1 MLSVGWICL
10 NRIMTHVCVFWW
22 LFWYYMYH
30 CFTYTIIYVYIYM
43 FLFLGMIMGKW
54 TTYPSWLKESIL
66 KNIGFPMTV
75 DGSGN
80 SVSRE
85 VVMKE
90 FDSRCCRI
98 LFFVSQ
104 DGWWLPIGHGWL
116 LVTGCVGARLV
127 SFRVFLTRFYLC
139 GRGYGQAVIWFAAM
153 LIFGEWH
160 IQEPSYPTI
169 HHYLTCLR

>member
-1 MLSVGWICL
+1 
-10 NRIMTHVCVFWW
+10 
-22 LFWYYMYH
+22 MYH

-104 DGWWLPIGHGWL
+104 DG
-116 LVTGCVGARLV
+116 
-127 SFRVFLTRFYLC
+127 
-139 GRGYGQAVIWFAAM
+139 
-153 LIFGEWH
+153 
-160 IQEPSYPTI
+160 
-169 HHYLTCLR
+169 